1 MLVIPA
7 LISLKPSIMEKD
19 TLEMNELIQSV
30 IKRIQTDTS
39 EIVAKTGKK
48 LVLELQKCYSDSFKN
63 NYIKCL
69 KDTES

>member
-1 MLVIPA
+1 MLVIPG

-48 LVLELQKCYSDSFKN
+48 LVLELQKCYPDSFKN

>member
-1 MLVIPA
+1 
-7 LISLKPSIMEKD
+7 
-19 TLEMNELIQSV
+19 MNELIQSV

-48 LVLELQKCYSDSFKN
+48 LVLELQKCYPDSFKN